1 MSTYTFNEMPHEDL
15 NQNFDMINA
24 GSPPLDLLVKAMGGD
39 MVFKCTPKTAA
50 PSATAAALAAGVEY
64 TVTVTLETAE
74 GEVHSW
80 YNGPVLL
87 AIATNDST
95 GVAIIDPAAGERNMT
110 DGSLDVVV
118 TLPQAAWVAG
128 KTVTLT
134 VADPADA
141 GTGICGWAVA
151 SKTFVATLGV

>member
-50 PSATAAALAAGVEY
+50 PSATDAALAAIEY

-87 AIATNDST
+87 AIATTDDN
-95 GVAIIDPAAGERNMT
+95 GVATIDPAAGERNMT

-118 TLPQAAWVAG
+118 TLPKAAWTAG
-128 KTVTLT
+128 SVVTLT
-134 VADPADA
+134 VSDPVTA
-141 GTGICGWAVA
+141 GTGICGWTVA
-151 SKTFVATLGV
+151 DKTFVATLGA

>member
-24 GSPPLDLLVKAMGGD
+24 GSPPLNLLVKALGGD
-39 MVFKCTPKTAA
+39 MVFKCTPATAA
-50 PSATAAALAAGVEY
+50 PSAAAAADDDIAY
-64 TVTVTLETAE
+64 TVTVTLESAA

-87 AIATNDST
+87 AIADTDDVGAAT
-95 GVAIIDPAAGERNMT
+95 IDPAAGERNMT
-110 DGSLDVVV
+110 NGVLEVEV
-118 TLPQAAWVAG
+118 TLPKAAWTAG

-134 VADPADA
+134 VADPATA

-151 SKTFVATLGV
+151 NKTFVATLGA

>member
-39 MVFKCTPKTAA
+39 MVFKCTPATKA
-50 PSATAAALAAGVEY
+50 PSATDAALAAIEY

-87 AIATNDST
+87 AIEDTDDNVGPATIS
-95 GVAIIDPAAGERNMT
+95 PAAGERNMT
-110 DGSLDVVV
+110 NGELEV
-118 TLPQAAWVAG
+118 TVTIPEAAWTAS
-128 KTVTLT
+128 KTVTLK
-134 VADPADA
+134 VSDPVNA

-151 SKTFVATLGV
+151 DKTFVATFGV

>member
-24 GSPPLDLLVKAMGGD
+24 GSPPLNLLVKALGGD
-39 MVFKCTPKTAA
+39 MVFKCTPATAA
-50 PSATAAALAAGVEY
+50 PSAAAAAEDDIAY
-64 TVTVTLETAE
+64 TVTVTLESAA

-87 AIATNDST
+87 AIADTDDV
-95 GVAIIDPAAGERNMT
+95 GVATIDPEAGERNMT
-110 DGSLDVVV
+110 NGVLEVEV
-118 TLPQAAWVAG
+118 TLPKAAWTAG

-134 VADPADA
+134 VADPTTA
-141 GTGICGWAVA
+141 GTGICGWVVA
-151 SKTFVATLGV
+151 NKTFVATLGA

>member
-24 GSPPLDLLVKAMGGD
+24 GSPPLNLLVKALGGD
-39 MVFKCTPKTAA
+39 MVFKCTPATAA
-50 PSATAAALAAGVEY
+50 PSAAAAAEDDIAY
-64 TVTVTLETAE
+64 TVTVTLESAA

-87 AIATNDST
+87 AIADTDDAGT
-95 GVAIIDPAAGERNMT
+95 ATIDPAAGERNMT
-110 DGSLDVVV
+110 NGVLEVEV
-118 TLPQAAWVAG
+118 TLPKAAWTAG

-134 VADPADA
+134 VADPATA
-141 GTGICGWAVA
+141 GTGICGWVVA
-151 SKTFVATLGV
+151 NKTFVATLGA

>member
-39 MVFKCTPKTAA
+39 MVFKCTPATAA
-50 PSATAAALAAGVEY
+50 PSAAAAAAADVAY
-64 TVTVTLETAE
+64 TVTVTLESAA

-87 AIATNDST
+87 AISDNDST
-95 GVAIIDPAAGERNMT
+95 GNATISPAAGERNMT

-118 TLPQAAWVAG
+118 TLPKAAWTAG
-128 KTVTLT
+128 KAVTLT
-134 VADPADA
+134 VADPATA

-151 SKTFVATLGV
+151 DKTFVATLGA

>member
-39 MVFKCTPKTAA
+39 MVFKCTPETAA
-50 PSATAAALAAGVEY
+50 PSAADAAADAVEY

-87 AIATNDST
+87 AITDDDGTGTAT
-95 GVAIIDPAAGERNMT
+95 IDPAAGERNMT

-118 TLPQAAWVAG
+118 TLPEAAWTAG
-128 KTVTLT
+128 QTATLT
-134 VADPADA
+134 VSDPVSA

-151 SKTFVATLGV
+151 DKTSVATLVA

>member
-1 MSTYTFNEMPHEDL
+1 MSTYNFNEMPHEDL

-39 MVFKCTPKTAA
+39 MVFKCTPATAA
-50 PSATAAALAAGVEY
+50 PSAAAVAQNAIVY
-64 TVTVTLETAE
+64 KVKVTLETAE

-87 AIATNDST
+87 AIATNDDT
-95 GVAIIDPAAGERNMT
+95 GVPTIDPEAGERNMT

-118 TLPQAAWVAG
+118 TLPKAAWTAG
-128 KTVTLT
+128 SAVTLT
-134 VADPADA
+134 VSDPATA
-141 GTGICGWAVA
+141 GIGICGWAVA
-151 SKTFVATLGV
+151 DKTFVATLVA

>member
-24 GSPPLDLLVKAMGGD
+24 GSPPLNLLVKALGGD
-39 MVFKCTPKTAA
+39 MVFKCTPATAA
-50 PSATAAALAAGVEY
+50 PSAAAAAEADIAY
-64 TVTVTLETAE
+64 TVTVTLESAA

-87 AIATNDST
+87 AIADNDDI
-95 GVAIIDPAAGERNMT
+95 GVATIDPEAGERNMT

-118 TLPQAAWVAG
+118 TLPKAAWTAS
-128 KTVTLT
+128 KAVTLT
-134 VADPADA
+134 VADPAIA

-151 SKTFVATLGV
+151 NKTFVATLGA

>member
-1 MSTYTFNEMPHEDL
+1 MSTYNFNEMPHEDL

-24 GSPPLDLLVKAMGGD
+24 GSPPLNLLVKAMGGD
-39 MVFKCTPKTAA
+39 MVFKCTPATAA
-50 PSATAAALAAGVEY
+50 PSAAAAALADVKY
-64 TVTVTLETAE
+64 TVTVTLESAA

-87 AIATNDST
+87 AVSTDDGT
-95 GVAIIDPAAGERNMT
+95 GVATIDPAAGERNMT

-118 TLPQAAWVAG
+118 TLPKAAWTEG
-128 KTVTLT
+128 KAVTLT
-134 VADPADA
+134 VSDPATA

-151 SKTFVATLGV
+151 DKTFVATLGA

>member
-39 MVFKCTPKTAA
+39 MVFKCTPATAA
-50 PSATAAALAAGVEY
+50 PSAAAAALANIAY
-64 TVTVTLETAE
+64 TVTVTLESAA

-87 AIATNDST
+87 AIADDDST
-95 GVAIIDPAAGERNMT
+95 GNATISPAAGERNMT

-118 TLPQAAWVAG
+118 TLPKVAWTSG
-128 KTVTLT
+128 STVTLT
-134 VADPADA
+134 VSDPANA
-141 GTGICGWAVA
+141 GTGICGWTVA
-151 SKTFVATLGV
+151 DKTFVATFGV

>member
-39 MVFKCTPKTAA
+39 MVFKCTPATAA
-50 PSATAAALAAGVEY
+50 PSAAAAALADIAY
-64 TVTVTLETAE
+64 TVTVTLESAA

-87 AIATNDST
+87 AIADDDST
-95 GVAIIDPAAGERNMT
+95 GNATISPAAGERNMT
-110 DGSLDVVV
+110 NGELEVTV
-118 TLPQAAWVAG
+118 TLPKAAWTAG
-128 KTVTLT
+128 KAVTLT
-134 VADPADA
+134 VADPATA

-151 SKTFVATLGV
+151 NKTFVATLGA

>member
-1 MSTYTFNEMPHEDL
+1 MSTYNFNKMPHEDL

-24 GSPPLDLLVKAMGGD
+24 GSPPLNLLVKAMGGD
-39 MVFKCTPKTAA
+39 MVFKCTPATAA
-50 PSATAAALAAGVEY
+50 PSAAAAAQADIVY
-64 TVTVTLETAE
+64 KVKVTLESAA

-87 AIATNDST
+87 AIADTDDT
-95 GVAIIDPAAGERNMT
+95 GVATISPAAGERNMT
-110 DGSLDVVV
+110 NGELEVTV
-118 TLPQAAWVAG
+118 TLPKAAWTAT

-134 VADPADA
+134 VADPATA

-151 SKTFVATLGV
+151 NKTFVATLGD

>member
-24 GSPPLDLLVKAMGGD
+24 GSPPLNLLVKALGGD
-39 MVFKCTPKTAA
+39 MVFKCTPATAA
-50 PSATAAALAAGVEY
+50 PSAAAAAENAIAY
-64 TVTVTLETAE
+64 TVTVTLESAA

-87 AIATNDST
+87 AIEDND
-95 GVAIIDPAAGERNMT
+95 GVATATIDPAAGEHNMT

-118 TLPQAAWVAG
+118 TLPKVAWTAG
-128 KTVTLT
+128 SAVTLT
-134 VADPADA
+134 VADPATA
-141 GTGICGWAVA
+141 GTGICGWTVA
-151 SKTFVATLGV
+151 NKTFVATLGA

>member
-24 GSPPLDLLVKAMGGD
+24 GSPPLNLLVKALGGD
-39 MVFKCTPKTAA
+39 MVFKCTPATAA
-50 PSATAAALAAGVEY
+50 PSAAAAAEDDIVY
-64 TVTVTLETAE
+64 TVTVTLESAA

-87 AIATNDST
+87 AIADTDDVGAAT
-95 GVAIIDPAAGERNMT
+95 IDPAAGERNMT
-110 DGSLDVVV
+110 NGVLEVEV
-118 TLPQAAWVAG
+118 TLPKAAWTAG

-134 VADPADA
+134 VADPATA

-151 SKTFVATLGV
+151 NKTFVATLGA

>member
-39 MVFKCTPKTAA
+39 MVFKCTPATKA
-50 PSATAAALAAGVEY
+50 PSAADAAEDAIAY

-118 TLPQAAWVAG
+118 TLPKAAWTAG
-128 KTVTLT
+128 STVTLT
-134 VADPADA
+134 VSDLETA
-141 GTGICGWAVA
+141 GTGICGWTVA
-151 SKTFVATLGV
+151 SETCVATLGV

>member
-39 MVFKCTPKTAA
+39 MVFKCTPATKA
-50 PSATAAALAAGVEY
+50 PSATTAAEDDIAY
-64 TVTVTLETAE
+64 TVTVTLESAA

-87 AIATNDST
+87 AITDDGTGTAT
-95 GVAIIDPAAGERNMT
+95 IDPAAGERNMT

-118 TLPQAAWVAG
+118 TLPEAAWTAG
-128 KTVTLT
+128 QTATLT
-134 VADPADA
+134 VSAPATA
-141 GTGICGWAVA
+141 GAGICGWAVA
-151 SKTFVATLGV
+151 SKTFVATFGV